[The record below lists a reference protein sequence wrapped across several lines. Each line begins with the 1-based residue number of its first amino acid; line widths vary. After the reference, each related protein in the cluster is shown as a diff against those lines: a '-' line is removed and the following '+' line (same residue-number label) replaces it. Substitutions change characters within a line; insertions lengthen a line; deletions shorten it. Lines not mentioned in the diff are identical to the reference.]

1 MTQEV
6 IMVDP
11 VQLFPGFMLADPSYV
26 VTDLLICVFSIYE
39 WAKLRRFWNRPRTIY
54 QQLFLAY
61 FLLMAIA
68 TLSAALLSHGFRLYL
83 TAPAFNYP
91 SWLLNICSL
100 SCFASAELSP
110 LSSLILAFA
119 FCASSSVAGK
129 LMAASPCWPP
139 SNAPITS
146 SRSVPENG

>member
-1 MTQEV
+1 
-6 IMVDP
+6 MVDP

-26 VTDLLICVFSIYE
+26 VTDLLICVFSFYE
-39 WAKLRRFWNRPRTIY
+39 WAKLRRFWSRPRTGY

-91 SWLLNICSL
+91 SWLLRTVNKHTAAVSFL
-100 SCFASAELSP
+100 PPQRVPAASAYHFTAAPDSFREHLQLEPCP
-110 LSSLILAFA
+110 L
-119 FCASSSVAGK
+119 V
-129 LMAASPCWPP
+129 
-139 SNAPITS
+139 
-146 SRSVPENG
+146 